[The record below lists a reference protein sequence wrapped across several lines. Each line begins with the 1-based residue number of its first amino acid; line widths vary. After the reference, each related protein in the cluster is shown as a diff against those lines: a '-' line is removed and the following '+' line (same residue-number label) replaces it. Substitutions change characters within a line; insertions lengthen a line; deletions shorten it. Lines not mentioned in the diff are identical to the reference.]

1 MFQTPNAAGALELL
15 TVLEDQETAE
25 QQLGEPNSQ
34 GEAEQ
39 SGTAGRSAAAAIA
52 RRQQLE
58 DVLRL
63 RFGYHLFEGMSS
75 QSVGTLVQS
84 VCWYSLQTTVHLA
97 QGVVQVLL

>member
-1 MFQTPNAAGALELL
+1 LL

-34 GEAEQ
+34 REG
-39 SGTAGRSAAAAIA
+39 GRSHATGPSATAASA

-63 RFGYHLFEGMSS
+63 RFGYHLFEGD
-75 QSVGTLVQS
+75 
-84 VCWYSLQTTVHLA
+84 Y
-97 QGVVQVLL
+97 GVWGG